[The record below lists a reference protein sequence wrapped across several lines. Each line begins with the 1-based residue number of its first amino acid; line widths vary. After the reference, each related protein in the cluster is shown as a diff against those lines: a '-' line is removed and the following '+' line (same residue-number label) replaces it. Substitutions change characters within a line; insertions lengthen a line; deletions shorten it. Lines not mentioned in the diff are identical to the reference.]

1 MNLVSVLAA
10 YAQMDPS
17 RVPGPASLALIVV
30 ASVLLGLSVGRG
42 WRRGA

>member
-17 RVPGPASLALIVV
+17 RVPGPASLALIVL
-30 ASVLLGLSVGRG
+30 ALALLGLSVGRG

>member
-1 MNLVSVLAA
+1 MNLDSVLAA

-17 RVPGPASLALIVV
+17 WLPGPASLALIVV
-30 ASVLLGLSVGRG
+30 ALVFLGLSVARG